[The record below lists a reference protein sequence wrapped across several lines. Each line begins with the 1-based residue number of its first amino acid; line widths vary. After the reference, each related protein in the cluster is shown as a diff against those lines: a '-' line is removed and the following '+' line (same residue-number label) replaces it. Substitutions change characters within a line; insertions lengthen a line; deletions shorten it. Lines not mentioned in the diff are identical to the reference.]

1 MRGEPYV
8 RRVRH
13 SEDGLTV
20 IVENGERDAHRVKQ
34 FFVNGNPQIGAVEP
48 LEPSL
53 RRDLLRDHR
62 GARHRSGTDRRV
74 KPTAFRR
81 LLQIGTF
88 LRKESLD
95 VLHQPRLLLTL
106 VIGPFA
112 ILAVFGIGY
121 KDTST
126 PMRSLFVGAAGSPL
140 LEQVKTYANDISTSV
155 KFIGVS
161 NDLADAERQLAEGDI
176 DLIVS
181 FPEDPLNT
189 VLTGKQAPITVI
201 HTRLDP
207 IERTAIRL
215 ASQLA
220 VDEINSRILAAV
232 VEGGRG
238 FADPAADVLA
248 KADTALTSLDTA
260 INTGDTVKVSRA
272 IGDLQAATSELSTSD
287 RLITAVSQ
295 QMTAANPNDEGLATA
310 QREFEQ
316 LRATVQSLDANTSA
330 ADVAEARTALT
341 TINDNYAKVS
351 GVDPAVLVRPFD
363 RKVQLNVSGGTEVT
377 DWYAPAAIVLVLQQF
392 GVAFG
397 ALSFVRE
404 RQFGIVEVFRVA
416 PVNAAETV
424 IGKYLAY
431 LLIGGAIGG
440 ILTALAVLA
449 LGVPLASG
457 VAEVAIAMGLSLF
470 ASIGIGFVISLAS
483 SSDAQAVQY
492 TMILLL
498 ASLFF
503 SGFFL
508 SLAQM
513 QGGAQWAGYLLPVTY
528 GMQLLRDV
536 MLRGDPLELTVT
548 LQLLGFGLVMFTLA
562 LFGTRRRMAV
572 AR

>member
-1 MRGEPYV
+1 M
-8 RRVRH
+8 
-13 SEDGLTV
+13 
-20 IVENGERDAHRVKQ
+20 
-34 FFVNGNPQIGAVEP
+34 
-48 LEPSL
+48 
-53 RRDLLRDHR
+53 
-62 GARHRSGTDRRV
+62 

-81 LLQIGTF
+81 LLQTGTF

-126 PMRSLFVGAAGSPL
+126 PMRTLFVGTAGSPL
-140 LEQVKTYANDISTSV
+140 LEQVKTYANDISDSV
-155 KFIGVS
+155 KFVGVS
-161 NDLADAERQLAEGDI
+161 NDLADAERQLAEGDV

-181 FPEDPLNT
+181 FPDDPLDT
-189 VLTGKQAPITVI
+189 VLAGKQAPITVI

-207 IERTAIRL
+207 IERTAIRF

-220 VDEINSRILAAV
+220 VDEINSKILAAV

-238 FADPAADVLA
+238 FAVPAADVLA
-248 KADTALTSLDTA
+248 KADQALTSLDTA
-260 INTGDTVKVSRA
+260 INTGDTVQVSQT

-287 RLITAVSQ
+287 RLITAVRQ
-295 QMTAANPNDEGLATA
+295 QMTAANPNDEGLANA

-316 LRATVQSLDANTSA
+316 LRVTVQSLDANTTA
-330 ADVAEARTALT
+330 TDVAEARTALAA
-341 TINDNYAKVS
+341 INDNYAKVS

-377 DWYAPAAIVLVLQQF
+377 DWYAPAAIVLMLQQF

-404 RQFGIVEVFRVA
+404 RALGIVEVFRVA

-440 ILTALAVLA
+440 ILTALVVLA

-457 VAEVAIAMGLSLF
+457 VLDVAIAIGLSLF

-508 SLAQM
+508 SLDQM
-513 QGGAQWAGYLLPVTY
+513 QGVAQWAGYLLPVTY

-536 MLRGDPLELTVT
+536 MLRGDPLDLTVT
-548 LQLLGFGLVMFTLA
+548 LQLLGYGLAMFALA